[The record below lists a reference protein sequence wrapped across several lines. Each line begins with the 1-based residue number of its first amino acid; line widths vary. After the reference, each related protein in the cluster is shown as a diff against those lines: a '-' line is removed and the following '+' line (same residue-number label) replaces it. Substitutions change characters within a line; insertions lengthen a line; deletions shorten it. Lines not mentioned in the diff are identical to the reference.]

1 MTTKIVVGIP
11 SLNRARVLQRTV
23 RHFFTSKI
31 VHSFI
36 IVAQGTNEKE
46 YEEYTKLINKMRD
59 NGFEVN
65 YILVNKKLGS
75 TGARNKVLQ
84 LLDSNFNKND
94 VLVMYEDDSIYP
106 GDHSLLPTL
115 LWLKHPLI
123 GLVGGRVVNLRRRRV
138 DPDFYLNIRYIS
150 DALTQLTGFIILD
163 TKHGPREAEYTPHIF
178 AIKRKIIS
186 DGVRY
191 DENYGGIGYREESD
205 FQRQVRELG
214 YKIIFEPRF
223 YTYHL
228 ALEIGGDRDLDLK
241 DRIYWKWK
249 NHTYFMSKWRYPLH
263 KKVLSYAILTAY
275 ALLNGPPAVKG
286 IVRAVRG

>member
-59 NGFEVN
+59 NGFEVS

-150 DALTQLTGFIILD
+150 DALTKLTGFIILD

-249 NHTYFMSKWRYPLH
+249 NHTYFMSKWKFPLH